1 MKWTVENKV
10 KAGAAGGIETVINAI
25 NAHTDNTSVCENGCW
40 ALSNMAVNGR
50 NTGKRITKIE

>member
-1 MKWTVENKV
+1 M